1 MKKILLVVCLYCGI
15 ISCNTNEDV
24 QPDVV
29 LTKSLSQ
36 PVTRS
41 VSGNSEFITLPCGMT
56 VEKRDSLY
64 ILGGDML
71 LSHEQIDLLSQPQ
84 PRSAVVNAWVRYWNA
99 GKVYYEFAPG
109 FSSVNDAQAAFR
121 EWESKTGIRF
131 YPKTSST
138 KDYIVFG
145 NSTEPYTSSSY
156 LGMKGGAQNLLV
168 WPGSGAGAVVHELG
182 HAIGLFHEQCRS
194 DRDQYVTIHWDNIE
208 PKKEYNFDIY
218 HGLAGYDVGPFD
230 FESVMIYTSSAFL
243 KEGLNPLYN
252 FTMTKKDG
260 SAWLFDN
267 SSLSAGD
274 VAGVKFLYGPPY
286 VSLQTELD
294 EGYQYTDYW
303 DYYDANT
310 LYFFSDQERKN
321 RITTTSSRLVTIQ
334 ESRYVKQGSP
344 QVSVTSSDY
353 GIIIP
358 AGTTQHSLGRSW
370 HWGQNDYGNTD
381 YVDEYVY
388 VMNPGF

>member
-1 MKKILLVVCLYCGI
+1 M
-15 ISCNTNEDV
+15 
-24 QPDVV
+24 
-29 LTKSLSQ
+29 
-36 PVTRS
+36 
-41 VSGNSEFITLPCGMT
+41 
-56 VEKRDSLY
+56 
-64 ILGGDML
+64 
-71 LSHEQIDLLSQPQ
+71 
-84 PRSAVVNAWVRYWNA
+84 
-99 GKVYYEFAPG
+99 
-109 FSSVNDAQAAFR
+109 
-121 EWESKTGIRF
+121 
-131 YPKTSST
+131 
-138 KDYIVFG
+138 
-145 NSTEPYTSSSY
+145 
-156 LGMKGGAQNLLV
+156 LV

-260 SAWLFDN
+260 GAWLLDN

-344 QVSVTSSDY
+344 QVSVNSSDY

-358 AGTTQHSLGRSW
+358 AGTTQYSLGRSW